1 MSFDD
6 VGVRILVGIFDLFF
20 HSVRSVFTFLLLIL
34 AAVIVIA
41 ATVLLGPSS
50 LLIGAKLERSRHQ

>member
-20 HSVRSVFTFLLLIL
+20 HSVRSVFTLLLIL